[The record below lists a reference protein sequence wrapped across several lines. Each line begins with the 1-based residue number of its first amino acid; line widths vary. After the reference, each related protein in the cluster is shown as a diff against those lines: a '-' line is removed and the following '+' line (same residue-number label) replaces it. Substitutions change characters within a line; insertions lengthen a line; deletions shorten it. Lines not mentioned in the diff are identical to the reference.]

1 MLSAMTFLARA
12 GLPAAVVALILAAPT
27 SASAA
32 PASASAAP
40 TSASAAPAFASAA
53 ALAAAGRG
61 TVTAQ
66 ALPPYETWIGDVTAV
81 AAQASAYLD
90 DRLPDASI
98 KPAVVLDIDNT
109 ALQTTYRPGLT
120 APATGPILDL
130 ARQAGR
136 DGAEVFFVTARPEIL
151 GWQTEI
157 NLEAAGYDVERIF
170 MRPWF
175 NTQPDA
181 ELKTDARKAIEAQ
194 GFRIVANIGNSASD
208 LSGGHADRTFKLPDY
223 DGQLI

>member
-12 GLPAAVVALILAAPT
+12 GLPAAIVALVLAAPAP
-27 SASAA
+27 ASAA
-32 PASASAAP
+32 PPPASD
-40 TSASAAPAFASAA
+40 
-53 ALAAAGRG
+53 RG

-66 ALPPYETWIGDVTAV
+66 ALPPYETWIRDVTAV
-81 AAQASAYLD
+81 AAQASAYLG

-98 KPAVVLDIDNT
+98 KPAIVLDIDNT

-120 APATGPILDL
+120 SPATGPILDL

-136 DGAEVFFVTARPEIL
+136 DGAAVFFVTARPEIL

-157 NLEAAGYDVERIF
+157 NLEAVGYDAERIF

-181 ELKTDARKAIEAQ
+181 ELKTDARKTIEAQ